1 LWLAVSVELTS
12 EELAELRALTNGA
25 EVSAAVGTRA
35 RIVLWYAEGRRKK
48 DVAALAGVSRPTVDL
63 WLGRY
68 AAQGP
73 AGLLS
78 QQPGG
83 PREQVPAR
91 VRSRVLALTRMT
103 PPTDTGLSHW
113 SSREMARYIGRT
125 EGVAV
130 SHRWVAKLW
139 RERGLKPH
147 RQGTFKLSRDP
158 QFAAKVADIVGLYLD
173 PPGGAV
179 VLSLDEKTQIQ
190 ALDRTQPLLPIEFD
204 ATEQRTHDYVRHGT
218 TNLFAAL
225 NVATGEVIGECR
237 PSRNGTEFLAFLR
250 KAVTGYRGREVH
262 VVLDNLSTHTTP
274 DVQEWLQAN
283 PHVQFHFTPKGSSW
297 MNQIE
302 TWFGIITRQAIRRGT
317 FSSVQ
322 VLIRAIRD
330 YITTWNADPRPFQWT
345 ATADEILAKVQLVQT
360 NIKKLVENNAK

>member
-1 LWLAVSVELTS
+1 VWLAVPVELTPD
-12 EELAELRALTNGA
+12 ELAELRALTTSA

-35 RIVLWYAEGRRKK
+35 RIVLWYAEGRRKT
-48 DVAALAGVSRPTVDL
+48 DIAALGVSRPTVDL
-63 WLGRY
+63 WLARY
-68 AAQGP
+68 AAEG
-73 AGLLS
+73 AGGLLN
-78 QQPGG
+78 QRPGA

-91 VRSRVLALTRMT
+91 IRSRVLALTRTT

-113 SSREMARYIGRT
+113 SSREMARYVART
-125 EGVAV
+125 EGVTI
-130 SHRWVAKLW
+130 SHRWVARLW
-139 RERGLKPH
+139 REHGLKPH

-158 QFAAKVADIVGLYLD
+158 HFADKVADIVGLYLD

-179 VLSLDEKTQIQ
+179 VLSIDEKTQIQ
-190 ALDRTQPLLPIEFD
+190 ALDRTQPLLPIEFNT
-204 ATEQRTHDYVRHGT
+204 TEQRTHDYVRHGT

-225 NVATGEVIGECR
+225 NVATGEVTGQCR
-237 PSRNGTEFLAFLR
+237 PSRNAAEFLAFLR
-250 KAVTGYRGREVH
+250 KAVAPYRGREIH

-274 DVQEWLQAN
+274 DVQAWLADN

-302 TWFGIITRQAIRRGT
+302 IWFGIITRQAIRRGT

-345 ATADEILAKVQLVQT
+345 ATADEILAKVQPVQT
-360 NIKKLVENNAK
+360 SIKKLVANNTK